1 MKTFDA
7 FQLPG
12 FNTATVE
19 QWGYLEHGGARSR
32 FPLLTK
38 VQLTEICRT
47 IREQRRQLVSTPVNK
62 IVSAI
67 DRAAARMQSDLAE
80 TTQLLNAVTGY
91 SQPVVKETLQ
101 HMLADWRADSL
112 QTMLAAELPDAR
124 ILDQP
129 IPDPDVPGKLI
140 AAYGFPLTF
149 HMFSGNVP
157 GVAVTSII
165 RALLVKSAVL
175 GKTAVGEPVLPVL
188 FARALEQVA
197 PELAACLAV
206 TYWPGGTAELDDAAL
221 NAAEAVVLYGGEDA
235 IDQVAARVPT
245 RTRLIVHGPRISFGV
260 VGPQRSEQLS
270 HEIATAVAA
279 YDQQGCVSP
288 HMVFVLGENDEVKE
302 FAAHIAK
309 ALDRIAATHPR
320 GEITAEEAVS
330 IRNVRAMAEFG
341 AGEVFGAEQAGG
353 VIFDVSPAFTVS
365 CLNRVV
371 FVKPVSSLDDVAQQL
386 PAAHLLQ
393 SAAIAGFPPK
403 QKAELIR
410 RLGLAGV
417 SRVTSFERLPWPPM
431 HWHHDGSAPLREL
444 TRWLDV
450 EE

>member
-1 MKTFDA
+1 MTTFDA
-7 FQLPG
+7 FHLPG
-12 FNTATVE
+12 FNANTVVA
-19 QWGYLEHGGARSR
+19 WGYLEHPGVRSR
-32 FPLLTK
+32 YPLLSPA
-38 VQLTEICRT
+38 QITEVCNT
-47 IREQRRQLVSTPVNK
+47 IRERRQQLLLTPVHD
-62 IVSAI
+62 IVTAI
-67 DRAAARMQSDLAE
+67 DRAAARMQSELAPS
-80 TTQLLNAVTGY
+80 TQLLSAVTGY
-91 SQPVVKETLQ
+91 SQPVVAETLQ

-175 GKTAVGEPVLPVL
+175 GKTASGEPVLPVL

-206 TYWPGGTAELDDAAL
+206 TYWPGGTEELDDAAL
-221 NAAEAVVLYGGEDA
+221 NAAAAVVLYGGQDA
-235 IDQVAARVPT
+235 TERVATRVPIG
-245 RTRLIVHGPRISFGV
+245 TRLIVHGPRISFGV
-260 VGPQRSEQLS
+260 VGPQRAEQLA

-288 HMVFVLGENDEVKE
+288 HVVFVVGKNDEVKA
-302 FAAHIAK
+302 FARSIAN
-309 ALDRIAATHPR
+309 AQEQIAATHPR
-320 GEITAEEAVS
+320 GEITAEEAVA
-330 IRNVRAMAEFG
+330 IRNARALAEFG
-341 AGEVFGAEQAGG
+341 TGEVFGAEHTGS
-353 VIFDVSPAFTVS
+353 VIFDASPAFAVS

-371 FVKPVSSLDDVAQQL
+371 FVKPVSSLHDVAQQL

-393 SAAIAGFPPK
+393 SAALAGFPAK

-410 RLGLAGV
+410 LLGLAGV
-417 SRVTSFERLPWPPM
+417 SRITSFERLPWPPM

-444 TRWLDV
+444 LRWLDV